1 MTHGGSV
8 GSPSHIFALS
18 SFFSGS
24 FVKYCLILTATWL
37 IVLTRVDLGKQNGNL
52 SHSTS

>member
-8 GSPSHIFALS
+8 GSPSHI
-18 SFFSGS
+18 SGS